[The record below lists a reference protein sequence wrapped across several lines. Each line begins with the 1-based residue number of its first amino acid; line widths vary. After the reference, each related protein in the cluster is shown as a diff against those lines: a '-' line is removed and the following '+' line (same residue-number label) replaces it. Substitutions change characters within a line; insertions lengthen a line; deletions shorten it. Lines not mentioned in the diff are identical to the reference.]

1 MERVSLPPPVD
12 LEPMGLELENA
23 QLRARLAEAEA
34 VIQAIRHG
42 EIDAVVVSS
51 AEGSRIFTLE
61 GSDHPY
67 RLLVE
72 SMNEGAA
79 TLSAE
84 GVILFSN
91 PRLASLL
98 QTTPAALAGTRLGG
112 WMAESERTHFER
124 MLHDSRDRSVSS
136 DLTLCAD
143 KLDCLPVH
151 VSLSSLFVKGVR
163 CCCAVLTDMSLA
175 KHHAALAASAEYVRQ
190 VNDRLREADKRKD
203 EFLAT
208 LAHELRNPLA
218 PIRAAAYVLKKFD
231 TQDAKLLQAREVIE
245 RQAAHMT
252 RLIDD
257 LLEISRI
264 TQGKIELRRRNESLT
279 AIIAGVVQSAR
290 AVMDARQHQFIV
302 EAEADPLLMDADA
315 IRIAQAVGNVIEN
328 AGKYTQPGGRIALR
342 VRQEGKQAVISV
354 QDNGIGIQPEMAARI
369 FDMFV
374 QAENG
379 DRRPNGGLG
388 IGLALSRKLIEM
400 HGGTITASSAG
411 LGQGAEFE
419 IRLPLSATQSPQ
431 PSAAAPAG
439 SAAPTAARRVLIV
452 DDNADAADSLCALLQ
467 MSGHEVKS
475 VYRGADAL
483 REMIVFH
490 PDVVLLDIGLPD
502 LDGYEIA
509 RRARASLGARC
520 PNLVA
525 LSGWGREQD
534 RELAFE
540 AGIPVHLTKPVDV
553 TLLERVLE
561 NSAPLPPA
569 PA

>member
-1 MERVSLPPPVD
+1 MSVDAAHLER
-12 LEPMGLELENA
+12 ENA
-23 QLRARLAEAEA
+23 QLRERLVDAEA

-42 EIDAVVVSS
+42 EIDAVVVNSS
-51 AEGSRIFTLE
+51 EGARIFTLE

-67 RLLVE
+67 RMLVE

-79 TLSAE
+79 TLSEA

-91 PRLASLL
+91 PRLAALL
-98 QTTPAALAGTRLGG
+98 GTTPAELAGTRLASWIGG
-112 WMAESERTHFER
+112 GERTQFER
-124 MLHDSRDRSVSS
+124 LLRDSRDRSVSS
-136 DLTLCAD
+136 DLTLCAGKVD
-143 KLDCLPVH
+143 SLPVR
-151 VSLSSLFVKGVR
+151 VSLSSLVVKGMR

-218 PIRAAAYVLKKFD
+218 PIRAAAHMLKKLD
-231 TQDAKLLQAREVIE
+231 LKDERVLRAREVIE
-245 RQAAHMT
+245 RQSAHMT

-257 LLEISRI
+257 LLEMSRI
-264 TQGKIELRRRNESLT
+264 TQGKFDLQRRPESLT
-279 AIIAGVVQSAR
+279 AIIAGVVQSAQS
-290 AVMDARQHQFIV
+290 AMDARQHQFQIEV
-302 EAEADPLLMDADA
+302 AADPLLMEADA

-328 AGKYTQPGGRIALR
+328 ATKYTPPGGRIALR
-342 VRQEGKQAVISV
+342 LARAGQQAVIRV
-354 QDNGIGIQPEMAARI
+354 QDNGIGIEPDMAARI

-388 IGLALSRKLIEM
+388 IGLALTRKLIEM
-400 HGGTITASSAG
+400 HGGTITVSSAG
-411 LGQGAEFE
+411 LGKGAEFE
-419 IRLPLSATQSPQ
+419 IRLPLSASQSNQ
-431 PSAAAPAG
+431 AAAAPVLNRAP
-439 SAAPTAARRVLIV
+439 AATRRVLIV

-467 MSGHEVKS
+467 MSGHEAKT

-483 REMIVFH
+483 REMISFH

-509 RRARASLGARC
+509 RRARASLGERC
-520 PNLVA
+520 PSLVA
-525 LSGWGREQD
+525 LSGWGREED
-534 RELAFE
+534 REQAFE

-553 TLLERVLE
+553 STLERVLE
-561 NSAPLPPA
+561 NSVRLGHAPS
-569 PA
+569 

>member
-1 MERVSLPPPVD
+1 VSLENPVS
-12 LEPMGLELENA
+12 LELENS
-23 QLRARLAEAEA
+23 QLRERLAEAEA

-51 AEGSRIFTLE
+51 SEGAKIFTLE

-79 TLSAE
+79 TLSDE
-84 GVILFSN
+84 GIILFSN

-98 QTTPAALAGTRLGG
+98 GTTTAELAGTRLAD
-112 WMAESERTHFER
+112 WIAESERTHFER
-124 MLHDSRDRSVSS
+124 MLHDSRDRSVSG
-136 DLTLCAD
+136 DLTLSAGKID
-143 KLDCLPVH
+143 SLPVH
-151 VSLSSLFVKGVR
+151 VSLSSLRVKGVR

-218 PIRAAAYVLKKFD
+218 PIRAAAYMLKKLD
-231 TQDAKLLQAREVIE
+231 TRDEKLLRAREVIE

-257 LLEISRI
+257 LLEMSRI
-264 TQGKIELRRRNESLT
+264 TQGKIDLRRRPESLT
-279 AIIAGVVQSAR
+279 AIIAGVVQSAQ
-290 AVMDARQHQFIV
+290 AGMDLRQHQFSIDV
-302 EAEADPLLMDADA
+302 ESDPLLMDADA

-328 AGKYTQPGGRIALR
+328 ATKYTRPGGRITLH
-342 VRQEGKQAVISV
+342 VRHQGAQAVIRV
-354 QDNGIGIQPEMAARI
+354 QDNGIGIEPAMAARI

-411 LGQGAEFE
+411 LGLGAEFE

-431 PSAAAPAG
+431 A
-439 SAAPTAARRVLIV
+439 TAAVAAGGEPPAATRRVLIV

-483 REMIVFH
+483 REMLVFH

-509 RRARASLGARC
+509 RRARASLGERC

-525 LSGWGREQD
+525 LSGWGREED

-553 TLLERVLE
+553 TILERVLE
-561 NSAPLPPA
+561 NSAPLAHA

>member
-1 MERVSLPPPVD
+1 VSVDAAHLER
-12 LEPMGLELENA
+12 ENA
-23 QLRARLAEAEA
+23 QLRERLVDAEA

-42 EIDAVVVSS
+42 EIDAVVVNSS
-51 AEGSRIFTLE
+51 EGARIFTLE

-67 RLLVE
+67 RMLVE

-79 TLSAE
+79 TLSEA

-91 PRLASLL
+91 PRLAALL
-98 QTTPAALAGTRLGG
+98 GTTPAELAGTRLASWIGG
-112 WMAESERTHFER
+112 GERTQFER
-124 MLHDSRDRSVSS
+124 LLRDSRDRSVSS
-136 DLTLCAD
+136 DLTLCAGKVD
-143 KLDCLPVH
+143 SLPVR
-151 VSLSSLFVKGVR
+151 VSLSSLVVKGMR

-218 PIRAAAYVLKKFD
+218 PIRAAAHMLKKLD
-231 TQDAKLLQAREVIE
+231 LKDERVLRAREVIE
-245 RQAAHMT
+245 RQSAHMT

-257 LLEISRI
+257 LLEMSRI
-264 TQGKIELRRRNESLT
+264 TQGKFDLQRRPESLT
-279 AIIAGVVQSAR
+279 AIIAGVVQSAQS
-290 AVMDARQHQFIV
+290 AMDARQHQFQIEV
-302 EAEADPLLMDADA
+302 AADPLLMEADA

-328 AGKYTQPGGRIALR
+328 ATKYTPPGGRIALR
-342 VRQEGKQAVISV
+342 LARAGQQAVIRV
-354 QDNGIGIQPEMAARI
+354 QDNGIGIEPDMAARI

-388 IGLALSRKLIEM
+388 IGLALTRKLIEM
-400 HGGTITASSAG
+400 HGGTITVSSAG
-411 LGQGAEFE
+411 LGKGAEFE
-419 IRLPLSATQSPQ
+419 IRLPLSASQSNQ
-431 PSAAAPAG
+431 AAAAPVLNRAP
-439 SAAPTAARRVLIV
+439 AATRRVLIV

-467 MSGHEVKS
+467 MSGHEAKT

-483 REMIVFH
+483 REMISFH

-509 RRARASLGARC
+509 RRARASLGERC
-520 PNLVA
+520 PSLVA
-525 LSGWGREQD
+525 LSGWGREED
-534 RELAFE
+534 REQAFE

-553 TLLERVLE
+553 STLERVLE
-561 NSAPLPPA
+561 NSVRLGHAPS
-569 PA
+569 

>member
-1 MERVSLPPPVD
+1 VSVDAAHLER
-12 LEPMGLELENA
+12 ENA
-23 QLRARLAEAEA
+23 QLRERLVDAEA

-42 EIDAVVVSS
+42 EIDAVVVNSS
-51 AEGSRIFTLE
+51 EGARIFTLE

-67 RLLVE
+67 RMLVE

-79 TLSAE
+79 TLSEA

-91 PRLASLL
+91 PRLAALL
-98 QTTPAALAGTRLGG
+98 GTTPAELAGTRLASWIGG
-112 WMAESERTHFER
+112 GERAQFER
-124 MLHDSRDRSVSS
+124 LLRDSRDRSVSS
-136 DLTLCAD
+136 DLTLCAGKVD
-143 KLDCLPVH
+143 SLPVR
-151 VSLSSLFVKGVR
+151 VSLSSLVVKGMR

-218 PIRAAAYVLKKFD
+218 PIRAAAHMLKKLD
-231 TQDAKLLQAREVIE
+231 LKDERVLRAREVIE
-245 RQAAHMT
+245 RQSAHMT

-257 LLEISRI
+257 LLEMSRI
-264 TQGKIELRRRNESLT
+264 TQGKFDLQRRPESLT
-279 AIIAGVVQSAR
+279 AIIAGVVQSAQS
-290 AVMDARQHQFIV
+290 AMDARQHQFQIEV
-302 EAEADPLLMDADA
+302 AADPLLMEADA

-328 AGKYTQPGGRIALR
+328 ATKYTPPGGRIALR
-342 VRQEGKQAVISV
+342 LTGAGQQAVIRV
-354 QDNGIGIQPEMAARI
+354 QDNGIGIEPDMAARI

-388 IGLALSRKLIEM
+388 IGLALTRKLIEM
-400 HGGTITASSAG
+400 HGGTITVSSAG
-411 LGQGAEFE
+411 LGKGAEFE
-419 IRLPLSATQSPQ
+419 IRLPLSASQSNQ
-431 PSAAAPAG
+431 AAAAPVLNRAP
-439 SAAPTAARRVLIV
+439 AATRRVLIV

-467 MSGHEVKS
+467 MSGHEAKT

-483 REMIVFH
+483 REMISFH

-509 RRARASLGARC
+509 RRARASLGERC
-520 PNLVA
+520 PSLVA
-525 LSGWGREQD
+525 LSGWGREED
-534 RELAFE
+534 REQAFE

-553 TLLERVLE
+553 STLERVLE
-561 NSAPLPPA
+561 NSVRLGHAPS
-569 PA
+569 

>member
-1 MERVSLPPPVD
+1 VSPEAPN
-12 LEPMGLELENA
+12 LELENA
-23 QLRARLAEAEA
+23 QLRERLAEAEA

-42 EIDAVVVSS
+42 EIDAVVVNSS
-51 AEGSRIFTLE
+51 DGAKIFTLE

-79 TLSAE
+79 TLSE
-84 GVILFSN
+84 QGVILFSN
-91 PRLASLL
+91 PRLATLL
-98 QTTPAALAGTRLGG
+98 GTTTAELAGTRLSSWIAGP
-112 WMAESERTHFER
+112 ERTHFER
-124 MLHDSRDRSVSS
+124 LLSDSRDRSVSS
-136 DLTLCAD
+136 DLTLCAGKVD
-143 KLDCLPVH
+143 SLPVH
-151 VSLSSLFVKGVR
+151 VSLSSLIVKGVR

-218 PIRAAAYVLKKFD
+218 PIRAAAYMMKKLD
-231 TQDAKLLQAREVIE
+231 IQDERLLQAREVIE

-257 LLEISRI
+257 LLEMSRI
-264 TQGKIELRRRNESLT
+264 TQGKIELRRRSESLL
-279 AIIAGVVQSAR
+279 AIIAGVVQSAQS
-290 AVMDARQHQFIV
+290 AMDSRQHDFQV
-302 EAEADPLLMDADA
+302 DLPSDPLPLEADA
-315 IRIAQAVGNVIEN
+315 IRIAQAVGNVLEN
-328 AGKYTQPGGRIALR
+328 ASKYTQPGGRIALR
-342 VRQEGKQAVISV
+342 VRREAHQAVISV
-354 QDNGIGIQPEMAARI
+354 QDNGIGIEPAMAARI

-374 QAENG
+374 QAENS

-388 IGLALSRKLIEM
+388 IGLALSRKLLEM
-400 HGGTITASSAG
+400 HGGAITASSAG
-411 LGQGAEFE
+411 LGQGAEFQ
-419 IRLPLSATQSPQ
+419 IRLPLSA
-431 PSAAAPAG
+431 APAVQATPAL
-439 SAAPTAARRVLIV
+439 AAHAGNGARAAARRVLIV

-467 MSGHEVKS
+467 ISGHEAKT

-483 REMIVFH
+483 REMASFH

-509 RRARASLGARC
+509 RRAHASLGERC

-525 LSGWGREQD
+525 LSGWGREED

-540 AGIPVHLTKPVDV
+540 AGIAVHLTKPVDV
-553 TLLERVLE
+553 TTLERVLE
-561 NSAPLPPA
+561 NSARLAHA
-569 PA
+569 PS

>member
-1 MERVSLPPPVD
+1 VD
-12 LEPMGLELENA
+12 
-23 QLRARLAEAEA
+23 
-34 VIQAIRHG
+34 
-42 EIDAVVVSS
+42 S
-51 AEGSRIFTLE
+51 
-61 GSDHPY
+61 
-67 RLLVE
+67 
-72 SMNEGAA
+72 
-79 TLSAE
+79 
-84 GVILFSN
+84 
-91 PRLASLL
+91 
-98 QTTPAALAGTRLGG
+98 
-112 WMAESERTHFER
+112 
-124 MLHDSRDRSVSS
+124 
-136 DLTLCAD
+136 
-143 KLDCLPVH
+143 LPVH
-151 VSLSSLFVKGVR
+151 LSLSSLVVKGMR

-218 PIRAAAYVLKKFD
+218 PIRAAAYMLKKLD
-231 TQDAKLLQAREVIE
+231 MQDERVLRAREVIE

-257 LLEISRI
+257 LLELSRI
-264 TQGKIELRRRNESLT
+264 TQGKIDLRRRPESLT
-279 AIIAGVVQSAR
+279 AIIAGVVQSAQS
-290 AVMDARQHQFIV
+290 AMDSRQHQFQIEV
-302 EAEADPLLMDADA
+302 APDPLLMEADA

-328 AGKYTQPGGRIALR
+328 ATKYTQPGGRIALR
-342 VRQEGKQAVISV
+342 VARAGHEAVISV
-354 QDNGIGIQPEMAARI
+354 QDNGIGIEPHMAARI

-388 IGLALSRKLIEM
+388 IGLALTRKLIEM
-400 HGGTITASSAG
+400 HGGTITVSSAG

-419 IRLPLSATQSPQ
+419 IRLPLSVAEPAQAVTAPVLNG
-431 PSAAAPAG
+431 APAA
-439 SAAPTAARRVLIV
+439 SRRVLIV

-467 MSGHEVKS
+467 MSGHEAKT

-483 REMIVFH
+483 REMISFH

-509 RRARASLGARC
+509 RRARASFGDRC

-525 LSGWGREQD
+525 LSGWGREED

-553 TLLERVLE
+553 TTLERVLE
-561 NSAPLPPA
+561 DSAPLAHA
-569 PA
+569 PG

>member
-1 MERVSLPPPVD
+1 MSVDAAHLER
-12 LEPMGLELENA
+12 ENA
-23 QLRARLAEAEA
+23 QLRERLVDAEA

-42 EIDAVVVSS
+42 EIDAVVVNSS
-51 AEGSRIFTLE
+51 EGARIFTLE

-67 RLLVE
+67 RMLVE

-79 TLSAE
+79 TLSEA

-91 PRLASLL
+91 PRLAALL
-98 QTTPAALAGTRLGG
+98 GTTPAELAGTRLASWIGG
-112 WMAESERTHFER
+112 GERAQFER
-124 MLHDSRDRSVSS
+124 LLRDSRDRSVSS
-136 DLTLCAD
+136 DLTLCAGKVD
-143 KLDCLPVH
+143 SLPVR
-151 VSLSSLFVKGVR
+151 VSLSSLVVKGMR

-218 PIRAAAYVLKKFD
+218 PIRAAAHLLKKLD
-231 TQDAKLLQAREVIE
+231 LKDERVLRAREVIE
-245 RQAAHMT
+245 RQSAHMT

-257 LLEISRI
+257 LLEMSRI
-264 TQGKIELRRRNESLT
+264 TQGKFDLQRRPESLT
-279 AIIAGVVQSAR
+279 AIIAGVVQSAQS
-290 AVMDARQHQFIV
+290 AMDARQHQFQIEV
-302 EAEADPLLMDADA
+302 AADPLLMEADA

-328 AGKYTQPGGRIALR
+328 ATKYTPPGGRIALR
-342 VRQEGKQAVISV
+342 LTGAGQQAVIRV
-354 QDNGIGIQPEMAARI
+354 QDNGIGIEPDMAARI

-388 IGLALSRKLIEM
+388 IGLALTRKLIEM
-400 HGGTITASSAG
+400 HGGTITVSSAG
-411 LGQGAEFE
+411 LGKGAEFE
-419 IRLPLSATQSPQ
+419 IRLPLSAAQSNQ
-431 PSAAAPAG
+431 AAAAPVLNRAP
-439 SAAPTAARRVLIV
+439 AATRRVLIV

-467 MSGHEVKS
+467 MSGHEAKT

-483 REMIVFH
+483 REMISFH

-509 RRARASLGARC
+509 RRARASLGERC
-520 PNLVA
+520 PSLVA
-525 LSGWGREQD
+525 LSGWGREED
-534 RELAFE
+534 REQAFE

-553 TLLERVLE
+553 STLERVLE
-561 NSAPLPPA
+561 NSVRLGHAPS
-569 PA
+569 

>member
-1 MERVSLPPPVD
+1 MSVDAAHLER
-12 LEPMGLELENA
+12 ENA
-23 QLRARLAEAEA
+23 QLRERLVDAEA

-42 EIDAVVVSS
+42 EIDAVVVNSS
-51 AEGSRIFTLE
+51 EGARIFTLE

-67 RLLVE
+67 RMLVE

-79 TLSAE
+79 TLSEA

-91 PRLASLL
+91 PRLAALL
-98 QTTPAALAGTRLGG
+98 GTTPAELAGTRLASWIGG
-112 WMAESERTHFER
+112 GERAQFER
-124 MLHDSRDRSVSS
+124 LLRDSRDRSVSS
-136 DLTLCAD
+136 DLTLCAGKVD
-143 KLDCLPVH
+143 SLPVR
-151 VSLSSLFVKGVR
+151 VSLSSLVVKGMR

-218 PIRAAAYVLKKFD
+218 PIRAAAHMLKKLD
-231 TQDAKLLQAREVIE
+231 LKDERVLRAREVIE
-245 RQAAHMT
+245 RQSAHMT

-257 LLEISRI
+257 LLEMSRI
-264 TQGKIELRRRNESLT
+264 TQGKFDLQRRPESLT
-279 AIIAGVVQSAR
+279 AIIAGVVQSAQS
-290 AVMDARQHQFIV
+290 AMDARQHQFQIEV
-302 EAEADPLLMDADA
+302 AADPLLMEADA

-328 AGKYTQPGGRIALR
+328 ATKYTPPGGRIALR
-342 VRQEGKQAVISV
+342 LARAGQQAVIRV
-354 QDNGIGIQPEMAARI
+354 QDNGIGIEPDMAARI

-388 IGLALSRKLIEM
+388 IGLALTRKLIEM
-400 HGGTITASSAG
+400 HGGTITVSSAG
-411 LGQGAEFE
+411 LGKGAEFE
-419 IRLPLSATQSPQ
+419 IRLPLSASQSNQ
-431 PSAAAPAG
+431 AAAAPVLNRAP
-439 SAAPTAARRVLIV
+439 AATRRVLIV

-467 MSGHEVKS
+467 MSGHEAKT

-483 REMIVFH
+483 REMISFH

-509 RRARASLGARC
+509 RRARASLGERC
-520 PNLVA
+520 PSLVA
-525 LSGWGREQD
+525 LSGWGREED
-534 RELAFE
+534 REQAFE

-553 TLLERVLE
+553 STLERVLE
-561 NSAPLPPA
+561 NSVRLGHAPS
-569 PA
+569 